1 MGFSMY
7 LAAVYNN
14 CCNNCCRNSNFN
26 VLMDCLSNVE
36 YSGEANQTNVKM
48 LHKKFIS

>member
-7 LAAVYNN
+7 LAAVY
-14 CCNNCCRNSNFN
+14 NNCCRNSNFN